1 MGNNLV
7 LEERI
12 SDLINFVSCPLCLLC
27 DFLQTCWSG
36 FVDASDLVE
45 AHRKAVTLNWLTLI
59 ELGDLYKL
67 QLEYFN
73 FLKKNPSLL
82 MVMLHFREWRAVFL
96 LSSDSDK
103 VVSALSPQTCQSVN
117 GISVLNPISKGI
129 SEWFLFF
136 LPSGWVFLCIWKPN
150 SYFPILVL

>member
-73 FLKKNPSLL
+73 FLKKKTP
-82 MVMLHFREWRAVFL
+82 A
-96 LSSDSDK
+96 SSWSC
-103 VVSALSPQTCQSVN
+103 S
-117 GISVLNPISKGI
+117 I
-129 SEWFLFF
+129 SE
-136 LPSGWVFLCIWKPN
+136 SGVQCSCFHLTAIRWCLLCPPKRASQWMALVYWTHFPREYLSDFCSSCPLAGFSFVFGSLTHTFQ
-150 SYFPILVL
+150 Y